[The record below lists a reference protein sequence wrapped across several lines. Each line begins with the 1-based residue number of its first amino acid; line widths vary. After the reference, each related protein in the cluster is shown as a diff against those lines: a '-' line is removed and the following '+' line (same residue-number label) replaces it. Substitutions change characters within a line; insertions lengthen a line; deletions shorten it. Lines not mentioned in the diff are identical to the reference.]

1 MANISSND
9 GRKDLEAEIKKLE
22 QVDLSVPQSSLP
34 QAELKTLTY
43 SAPTD
48 ADLLKTAENGLVD
61 YKRNGIESIKSNSE
75 ENAKALD
82 LKKTNYMVDMAGEID
97 ALDADY
103 KAASNNI
110 DNDVL
115 KRGLARSSVAVNQ
128 KSELENSYMNQAAS
142 VRESYRAKITE
153 IDKEISEI
161 DQKLKAALNDFNLS
175 YAIKLNDSLNSLKAE
190 REKKQNEVI
199 KYNNEIAKAQAEL
212 DANRLKAEGDIYGK
226 ALDNKKKAT
235 DVGSLTDK
243 QRDELYNSVY
253 DKMDEFLG
261 SLSAEEAKI
270 EIRNHSM
277 YRSHL
282 NDFYY
287 YKLYDKYGR

>member
-1 MANISSND
+1 MANISSNA

-34 QAELKTLTY
+34 QTELKKLTY

-48 ADLLKTAENGLVD
+48 ADLLTTAENGLVD
-61 YKRNGIESIKSNSE
+61 YKRQGIESIKSNSE

-82 LKKTNYMVDMAGEID
+82 LKKTNYLVDMAGEID
-97 ALDADY
+97 ALNADY
-103 KAASNNI
+103 KTASNNI

-128 KSELENSYMNQAAS
+128 KGELENNYMTQAAS
-142 VRESYRAKITE
+142 VRESYGKKITE
-153 IDKEISEI
+153 LDKEISEV
-161 DQKLKAALNDFNLS
+161 DQKLTAALNDFNLT
-175 YAIKLNDSLNSLKAE
+175 YAIKLNESLNSLKAE
-190 REKKQNEVI
+190 REKRQTEVI

-212 DANRLKAEGDIYGK
+212 DANRLKTESDLYGD

-235 DVGSLTDK
+235 DVGSLTEK

-282 NDFYY
+282 NDYYY